1 MRARSGT
8 SQDAKRAREALM
20 KELAALPVSDKARAR
35 DAQRKAEALKTGAG
49 RADAAKPD
57 AIKPEAVKQGA
68 IRTRAVRLA
77 PIAQAAGVVGV
88 KG

>member
-20 KELAALPVSDKARAR
+20 KELAALPVSDKAKSRAR
-35 DAQRKAEALKTGAG
+35 DAQHK
-49 RADAAKPD
+49 ADADKPG
-57 AIKPEAVKQGA
+57 KPNAA
-68 IRTRAVRLA
+68 LA
-77 PIAQAAGVVGV
+77 QANGAAGVVGA